1 MIEKSAE
8 RRIDASEPAHRGRAA
23 LTRTMTFHPPA
34 NDNALPLGRR
44 LSIAAGAAAILAAAA
59 ALLHFFG

>member
-8 RRIDASEPAHRGRAA
+8 RRIEVSEPTHRGGAA
-23 LTRTMTFHPPA
+23 LTRTMSFLPPA

-44 LSIAAGAAAILAAAA
+44 LSLMAGAAAFIGAAA